1 MAAIALTISQQFR
14 RYSDILTA
22 IAVLGILAIMI
33 VPMPTS
39 LLDILLALNIS
50 AALLV
55 LMIAIYMTEPLQ
67 FSVFPGLLLI
77 LTLFR
82 LSLNIG
88 STRLILGEA
97 YAGNIIT
104 AFGNFVV
111 KGNYVVGF
119 IIFLI
124 LVIIQFIVITKGAGR
139 IAEVA
144 ARFTLD
150 AMPGKQM
157 AIDADL
163 NAGLIDDAQARQ
175 RRESISNE
183 ADFYGAMDG
192 ASKFV
197 RGDAIAGLIITV
209 INVIGGFI
217 IGVGQRGMEFTDA
230 AQTYSLL
237 SIGDGL
243 VSQIPALVI
252 STAAGIIV
260 TRAASDASLGQDL
273 LKQLFF
279 EPRSLFIVAATLAV
293 FATAP
298 GLPALPFL
306 TLSVLFFIS
315 GRTISSGRKKADQ
328 AEAVDA
334 EAEEKEADD
343 DVERYLHVD
352 ELELEIGY
360 GVIALVDSEHGGDLL
375 HRITMI
381 RKQVALEQ
389 GIIVPPIRI
398 RDNIQLQPDEYS
410 IKIRGI
416 EIARGEVRS
425 GYVMALNPGG
435 IKEKLH
441 GIDAVEPAFGLPAIW
456 IENSRRGDAERLGFT
471 VVEAAAVLATHLR
484 ELLKAYAHELLGRQ
498 ETQKLIDNIKQD
510 YPAVVEELIPTHLSL
525 ASVQRVLQN
534 LLGER
539 VSIRDLVRILETLG
553 DHVQL
558 TKDIDLLTEYVRNAL
573 GASLHLPY
581 VAEDGA
587 LHAMSLDPSV
597 ERQIIESVRSNESSM
612 KIPNLSPDILQK
624 IYGEIKKFSDILM
637 QDGFPGV
644 LVVSPSVRLYT
655 RRMIET
661 VFPDLAVLAIT
672 ELPTTLEIKLVG
684 AIRIENEN

>member
-1 MAAIALTISQQFR
+1 MTTIALTISQQFR
-14 RYSDILTA
+14 RYGDILTA

-33 VPMPTS
+33 IPMPTA

-55 LMIAIYMTEPLQ
+55 LMITLYMTEPLQ

-88 STRLILGEA
+88 STRLILSEG

-124 LVIIQFIVITKGAGR
+124 LVIIQFVVITKGSGR

-175 RRESISNE
+175 RREAISSE

-243 VSQIPALVI
+243 VSQIPALII
-252 STAAGIIV
+252 STASGIIV

-273 LKQLFF
+273 FKQLFF
-279 EPRSLFIVAATLAV
+279 EPRSLFIVSATLALMG
-293 FATAP
+293 TAP
-298 GLPALPFL
+298 GLPTIPFF
-306 TLSVLFFIS
+306 TLSAFFLIA
-315 GRTISSGRKKADQ
+315 GRTIAGGRKKAAADQ
-328 AEAVDA
+328 SVDS
-334 EAEEKEADD
+334 EDTEKESEEN
-343 DVERYLHVD
+343 VESYLHVD

-360 GVIALVDSEHGGDLL
+360 GVIALVDAEHGGDLL

-389 GIIVPPIRI
+389 GVIVPPIRI

-416 EIARGEVRS
+416 SIATGEVRS

-435 IKEKLH
+435 IEGKLH
-441 GIDAVEPAFGLPAIW
+441 GIDAVEPAFGLPAVW
-456 IENSRRGDAERLGFT
+456 IESSRRDDAERLGYT

-484 ELLKAYAHELLGRQ
+484 ELLKAHAHELLGRQ
-498 ETQKLIDNIKQD
+498 ETQKLIDNVKQD
-510 YPAVVEELIPTHLSL
+510 YPAVVEELIPAQLSL
-525 ASVQRVLQN
+525 ANVQRILQN
-534 LLGER
+534 LLSER

-553 DHVQL
+553 DHIHL
-558 TKDIDLLTEYVRNAL
+558 TKDVDLLTEYVRNAL

-581 VAEDGA
+581 VADDGA
-587 LHAMSLDPSV
+587 LHALSLDPTV
-597 ERQIIESVRSNESSM
+597 EKLISESVRGGENTL
-612 KIPNLSPDILQK
+612 KIPNLSPEVLQK
-624 IYGEIKKFSDILM
+624 IYAEIKKYMDILQ
-637 QDGFPGV
+637 QDGYPAV
-644 LVVSPSVRLYT
+644 LVVSPGVRLYT

-661 VFPDLAVLAIT
+661 VFPDLTVLAIT